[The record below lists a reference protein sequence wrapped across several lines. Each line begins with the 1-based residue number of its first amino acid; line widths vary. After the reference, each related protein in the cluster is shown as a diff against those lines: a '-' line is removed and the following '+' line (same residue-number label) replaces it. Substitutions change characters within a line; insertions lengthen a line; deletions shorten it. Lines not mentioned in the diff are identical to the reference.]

1 MGVIKMRRRDGAD
14 TCPRLEARLTL
25 TDIVSSG
32 WRDTVET
39 RPRLI
44 VLNGFESVLTDAFS
58 LFNLSR
64 DPREKRGEINDTRAW
79 VVQCLKR
86 KKKLE
91 FFSYFENIK
100 FLRVIEMSNIFIFQF
115 LCL

>member
-1 MGVIKMRRRDGAD
+1 MKRKGARNIFGNSKGFFQCLIILLFISTKEVERRKIGREGGVD
-14 TCPRLEARLTL
+14 TCPWLEARLTL

-58 LFNLSR
+58 LFNLSC
-64 DPREKRGEINDTRAW
+64 DPREKLRDTR
-79 VVQCLKR
+79 V
-86 KKKLE
+86 
-91 FFSYFENIK
+91 
-100 FLRVIEMSNIFIFQF
+100 
-115 LCL
+115 